1 VPPHPCSPIS
11 ASDGEEQPATV
22 VEYDFSDNLDGG
34 VVNQEVVGLRLELHE
49 QTKKNKLEIK
59 TSLRKPN
66 ELKIN
71 IT

>member
-1 VPPHPCSPIS
+1 
-11 ASDGEEQPATV
+11 V